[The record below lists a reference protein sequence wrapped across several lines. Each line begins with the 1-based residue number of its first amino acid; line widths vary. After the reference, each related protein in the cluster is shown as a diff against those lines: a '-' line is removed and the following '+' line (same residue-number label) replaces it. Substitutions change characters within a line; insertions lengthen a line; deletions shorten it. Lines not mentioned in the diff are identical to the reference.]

1 MRGLG
6 RHYEL
11 TVRCRG
17 DIDPKTGYLI
27 DIKVIDRQVR
37 DVAIPLIASA
47 CHDRPTSEPSEIIPA
62 LFLALAAA
70 LAKLGPASLDALTWN
85 LTPTYG
91 VAMEAEHPGTVLL
104 RQRFDFAAAHR
115 LHAPSL
121 SDEDNRRAFGKCNNP
136 SGHGHNY
143 QFEPVVAIKASPT
156 GANPFSLADLE
167 ALAQRVLIE
176 PFDHKHLNVDTPEF
190 KSPGGEIPSVENIA
204 KVFYERLATAIQK
217 SNSGA
222 TLRAITVW
230 ETDRTSCTYPG

>member
-1 MRGLG
+1 MHGLG

-17 DIDPKTGYLI
+17 EIDPKTGYLI
-27 DIKVIDRQVR
+27 DIKVIDREVR
-37 DVAIPLIASA
+37 GTVIPLIAAA
-47 CHDRPTSEPSEIIPA
+47 CHTRSTSEPAAILPD
-62 LFLALAAA
+62 LFHALAAS

-91 VAMEAEHPGTVLL
+91 VAMEAGHTGTVLM

-115 LHAPSL
+115 LHAPAL
-121 SDEDNRRAFGKCNNP
+121 SDEENRRAFGKCNNP

-143 QFEPVVAIKASPT
+143 QFEPVVAIKLGET
-156 GANPFSLADLE
+156 GTGNFSLADLE

-190 KSPGGEIPSVENIA
+190 TSPKGSIPSVENIA
-204 KVFYERLATAIQK
+204 RVFFERLAPAVQRAHT
-217 SNSGA
+217 GA